1 MPTMSKVQNTSKRAS
16 WLRWGSLS
24 IYLVSAFLA
33 AFVNSWSLNRALL
46 EVENE
51 VAQNL
56 RTVLLGFTAVSVLVL
71 GLQFLFARVIGHGR
85 KASLFTGVNASLVI
99 AGIVFLTSFIGIS
112 SSWQFRFA
120 TALLIATGVF
130 LAVLPCAFVAT
141 MLINQQWTL
150 IGTLIL
156 ISAFIRALL
165 WQFPLFADDLHGL
178 LLGILI
184 TNLAVYVTAAVLNHA
199 SKFQVNSEATLSG
212 QLIPG
217 GILFGLMVLLV
228 SGSTSR
234 RNTLGVEVIDFAE
247 ATLIGRQ
254 VFLLTVVIAY
264 ATFPALCN
272 SPLFSRDLGRNYR
285 RAQLVTTAFT
295 VFAGAIVWTIHI
307 SSNPSKDGQLL
318 LHVQVIAWI
327 MFSIALTPIL
337 FYLAH
342 GSKIGLAVFV
352 PALLMLTAQIAVTSA
367 IMLAF
372 IFLISNALLLVLAI
386 VPALLRVRPVAHS
399 QRLDNSSGRGLQNAR
414 VTVLIP
420 SFNPGPSVVRTIW
433 ETHRAFLDDKQGIRI
448 IVISDGSTD
457 ESIDLL
463 NGIQEDWFLHL
474 QLPYNQGKGAAL
486 IAGLQVADTTFV
498 GFIDADGDIPPS
510 QLPGMFAAAIEE
522 DADVVFGSKWHPDSN
537 VRVTKARSY
546 MSKVHH
552 FLQLRLFHLDIDDT
566 QVGIKIFKTDSI
578 RLVLE
583 NLKER
588 GFSLDLEIFVALAA
602 HGKSKFVEMPVTIV
616 RSGSSTISIKLVIQT
631 IKDMMK
637 IFWRSRIELRYDSLA
652 YENTRKRTEV

>member
-1 MPTMSKVQNTSKRAS
+1 MLKVQKTSKRAS
-16 WLRWGSLS
+16 WFRWGSLS
-24 IYLVSAFLA
+24 IYVVSAFLA
-33 AFVNSWSLNRALL
+33 AYVNSWSLNRALL
-46 EVENE
+46 KVENE

-56 RTVLLGFTAVSVLVL
+56 RTVLLGFTAISVLVL

-99 AGIVFLTSFIGIS
+99 AGIVFLTSLIGIS
-112 SSWQFRFA
+112 SSWQFRSA
-120 TALLIATGVF
+120 TGLLIATGVF

-141 MLINQQWTL
+141 MLINQQWKL
-150 IGTLIL
+150 IGILIL
-156 ISAFIRALL
+156 FTAFIRALL
-165 WQFPLFADDLHGL
+165 WQFPWFADSLHGL

-184 TNLAVYVTAAVLNHA
+184 TNLAVYLVAAVLNHV
-199 SKFQVNSEATLSG
+199 SKFQVNSEATLRG

-217 GILFGLMVLLV
+217 GILFGLIVLLV

-234 RNTLGVEVIDFAE
+234 RNTLGMEVIDFAE

-272 SPLFSRDLGRNYR
+272 SPLFSRDLRRSYR
-285 RAQLVTTAFT
+285 QAQLVTTAFT
-295 VFAGAIVWTIHI
+295 VFAGAIVWIMHI

-318 LHVQVIAWI
+318 LLIQVIAWI
-327 MFSIALTPIL
+327 MFSIALTPVL

-352 PALLMLTAQIAVTSA
+352 PALLMLTAQIVVTSA
-367 IMLAF
+367 MMLAS
-372 IFLISNALLLVLAI
+372 IFLISNALLLVLAM

-399 QRLDNSSGRGLQNAR
+399 QRLDVSAGRGLQNAR

-433 ETHRAFLDDKQGIRI
+433 ETHRAFLNDKQEIRI

-463 NGIQEDWFLHL
+463 NDIQEDWFLHL

-510 QLPGMFAAAIEE
+510 LLPGMFAAAIED
-522 DADVVFGSKWHPDSN
+522 DADVVFGSKWHPESN
-537 VRVTKARSY
+537 VQVSKARSY

-552 FLQLRLFHLDIDDT
+552 FLQLRLFRLDIDDT
-566 QVGIKIFKTDSI
+566 QVGIKIFKADSI

-588 GFSLDLEIFVALAA
+588 GFSLELEIFVALAA

-631 IKDMMK
+631 IRDMMK

-652 YENTRKRTEV
+652 YENTRKRTEA

>member
-1 MPTMSKVQNTSKRAS
+1 MSEVQKTSKRAS
-16 WLRWGSLS
+16 WFRWGSLS
-24 IYLVSAFLA
+24 IYVVSAFSA
-33 AFVNSWSLNRALL
+33 AFVNSWSLDKAVLG
-46 EVENE
+46 VETE
-51 VAQNL
+51 IAQNL
-56 RTVLLGFTAVSVLVL
+56 RTVLLGFTAISVLVL

-85 KASLFTGVNASLVI
+85 KASPFTGVNASLVI
-99 AGIVFLTSFIGIS
+99 TGIVFLTSFIGIS
-112 SSWQFRFA
+112 SSWQFRVA
-120 TALLIATGVF
+120 TALLIAAGVF

-150 IGTLIL
+150 IGILIL
-156 ISAFIRALL
+156 FTAFIRALL
-165 WQFPLFADDLHGL
+165 WQFPWFSDNLHGL

-184 TNLAVYVTAAVLNHA
+184 TNLAVYCAAAVLNHV
-199 SKFQVNSEATLSG
+199 SKFQVNSGATLSG

-234 RNTLGVEVIDFAE
+234 RNTLGLEVIDFAE
-247 ATLIGRQ
+247 ATLVGRQ

-295 VFAGAIVWTIHI
+295 VFAGAIVWFMYITSN
-307 SSNPSKDGQLL
+307 SSNDGQLL
-318 LHVQVIAWI
+318 LLIQVIAWI

-342 GSKIGLAVFV
+342 GSKIGLAVFA
-352 PALLMLTAQIAVTSA
+352 PALLMLTAQLVVTSA
-367 IMLAF
+367 MMLAS
-372 IFLISNALLLVLAI
+372 IFLISNALLVVLAM
-386 VPALLRVRPVAHS
+386 VPALARVRPVARS
-399 QRLDNSSGRGLQNAR
+399 QRFDVSLRKNLQNSK

-420 SFNPGPSVVRTIW
+420 SFNPGPNVVKTIW
-433 ETHRAFLDDKQGIRI
+433 DTHKAFLYEEQGLHI

-463 NGIQEDWFLHL
+463 NDIQEDWFLHL

-486 IAGLQVADTTFV
+486 IAGLQVADTTYV
-498 GFIDADGDIPPS
+498 GFIDADGDIPPNL
-510 QLPGMFAAAIEE
+510 LPGMFAAAIEE
-522 DADVVFGSKWHPDSN
+522 DADVVFGSKWHPESN
-537 VRVTKARSY
+537 VQVTKLRSY

-552 FLQLRLFHLDIDDT
+552 FLQLHLFRLDIDDT

-578 RLVLE
+578 RLVLKT
-583 NLKER
+583 LKEK

-602 HGKSKFVEMPVTIV
+602 HGRSKFVEMPVTIV
-616 RSGSSTISIKLVIQT
+616 RSGSSTLSIKLVVQT
-631 IKDMMK
+631 IKDMIS
-637 IFWRSRIELRYDSLA
+637 IFWRSRIELRYDSQV
-652 YENTRKRTEV
+652 YENTRERTEG

>member
-1 MPTMSKVQNTSKRAS
+1 MLKVQKTSKRAS
-16 WLRWGSLS
+16 WFRWGSLS
-24 IYLVSAFLA
+24 IYVVSAFLA
-33 AFVNSWSLNRALL
+33 AYVNSWSLNRALL

-56 RTVLLGFTAVSVLVL
+56 RTVLLGFTAISVLVL

-99 AGIVFLTSFIGIS
+99 AGIVFLASFIGIS

-120 TALLIATGVF
+120 TGLLIATGVF

-141 MLINQQWTL
+141 MLINQQWKL
-150 IGTLIL
+150 IGILIL
-156 ISAFIRALL
+156 FTAFIRALL
-165 WQFPLFADDLHGL
+165 WQFPWFADSLHGL

-184 TNLAVYVTAAVLNHA
+184 TNLTVYFVAAVLNHV

-285 RAQLVTTAFT
+285 QAQLVTTAFT
-295 VFAGAIVWTIHI
+295 VFAGAIVWIMHI
-307 SSNPSKDGQLL
+307 SSNPSKDLQLL
-318 LHVQVIAWI
+318 LLIQVIAWI
-327 MFSIALTPIL
+327 MFSIALTPVL

-352 PALLMLTAQIAVTSA
+352 PALLMLTAQIVVTSA
-367 IMLAF
+367 MMLAS
-372 IFLISNALLLVLAI
+372 IFLISNSLLLVLAM

-399 QRLDNSSGRGLQNAR
+399 QRLDVSAGRGLQNAR

-463 NGIQEDWFLHL
+463 NDIQEDWFLHL

-510 QLPGMFAAAIEE
+510 LLPGMFAAAIEE
-522 DADVVFGSKWHPDSN
+522 DADVVFGSKWHPESN
-537 VRVTKARSY
+537 VQVSKARSY

-552 FLQLRLFHLDIDDT
+552 FLQLRLFRLDIDDT

-652 YENTRKRTEV
+652 YENTLKRTEA